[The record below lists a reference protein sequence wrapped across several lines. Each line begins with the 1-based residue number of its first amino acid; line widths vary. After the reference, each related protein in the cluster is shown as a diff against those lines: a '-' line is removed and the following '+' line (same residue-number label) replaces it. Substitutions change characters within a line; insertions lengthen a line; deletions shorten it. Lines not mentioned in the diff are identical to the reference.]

1 MITSDLRCASLRYR
15 ALAARLIVLF
25 CAMITAAGAQNT
37 AGGAIRG
44 VVSNEATRAFIE
56 GASVTVDTTPART
69 TVTDSQGSFFIG
81 GITPGEYRVRIES
94 AGSNVSEFPVTI
106 AAGATQPLAVA
117 LKSDIVSLQP
127 VMVTAQA
134 EGQAQSL
141 NLQKAAENIRNVVS
155 EDALANSRLGEVGE
169 ALQSIPGVYL
179 EASTHQPARA
189 FVRGLASEFNSV
201 TFDGV
206 RIGTWQGTRDAQV
219 GGFPAEN
226 LSRVEVMK
234 SVTPDQE
241 GDSIGGSINLVS
253 KRAFDLRER
262 QLRLNLGGS
271 YNNQQQNWDKQVG
284 VDYGDRFGGEQKLG
298 VFSSINYYR
307 TDRAYHNSAQ
317 AYQVSAA
324 DVYNISTN
332 TLLDRIEK
340 GSWKL
345 KYTGSVDYKLSD
357 ATVLSLRG
365 LYSNDRRFLA
375 DYRSI
380 YRPGARTNIT
390 PDSASANNGRIDV
403 DRQYREPETT
413 NYQISLNL
421 EHNRDLWKLDSAVGF
436 TRITNTYS
444 ETMTP
449 LMSFNGVNLSYDRS
463 NRDFPLWTI
472 TNNVDIDDPSR
483 VTLST
488 ITRNQFDSSNSGWNI
503 SANAKRDL
511 INLPFKASLKTG
523 FRARLGYWQQDVADQ
538 GTWNYTGP
546 LTTVQFTKY
555 YRNDRFLR
563 QSDGRVRMPTVFPDI
578 NTFIDAFSS
587 RRSEFTRQE
596 NASDVLLAR
605 SKKGFEE
612 NIYATYLMGTARL
625 GKLTVIT
632 GARVEQTNFDG
643 WAHQVATPGGI
654 LRSVTRVEANTDS
667 TDVLP
672 SLNLIYWATPQLQF
686 RAAAT
691 KTMAR
696 PNPQDVLPV
705 RTINDTNFTITDGNP
720 ELDVTQSTNYDLGV
734 SYYLKPLGVLSAAVF
749 QKEIEGFY
757 VDTTETIQ
765 GGEFSGYQLT
775 HPNMGTGGRIKG
787 LELDVQKRLTF
798 LPGILSGLGVGAN
811 HTWLDAEGT
820 YPNRSGVRLPF
831 TGSAKQNW
839 NVNVFYA
846 RGPIDLRVFVNDR
859 SPYLTSVGARQALDQ
874 YEDER
879 RTVSFFAKYRF
890 SRNLTFNVDVN
901 NISDSPKR
909 GYQGDPSNPLSVRYY
924 DWAVN
929 FRVGINL

>member
-1 MITSDLRCASLRYR
+1 MSSLPSVQPRIRIPAAVIWLWVLLGFTLVVR
-15 ALAARLIVLF
+15 AQTPATGSV
-25 CAMITAAGAQNT
+25 
-37 AGGAIRG
+37 RG
-44 VVSNEATRAFIE
+44 VVTNEATRAFIE
-56 GASVTVDTTPART
+56 GATVTLDVTPART
-69 TVTDSQGSFFIG
+69 AITDSQGAFFLG
-81 GITPGEYRVRIES
+81 GLPSGTFRLRIES
-94 AGSNVSEFPVTI
+94 AGSSPLELSVTVGAGAAQMLTI
-106 AAGATQPLAVA
+106 AM
-117 LKSDIVSLQP
+117 KSEIVSLQP

-141 NLQKAAENIRNVVS
+141 NLQKAADNMRNVVS

-262 QLRLNLGGS
+262 QLRLTLGGS

-284 VDYGDRFGGEQKLG
+284 LDYGDRFGAQQRLG

-324 DVYNISTN
+324 DVFNISTN

-365 LYSNDRRFLA
+365 LYSDDRRYLA
-375 DYRSI
+375 DYRAI
-380 YRPGARTNIT
+380 YRPGTRANIT

-403 DRQYREPETT
+403 DRQYREPETI

-421 EHNRDLWKLDSAVGF
+421 EHTRDLWKLDSAVGF

-449 LMSFNGVNLSYDRS
+449 LMNFNGVNLAYDRS
-463 NRDFPLWTI
+463 TRDFPLWTI
-472 TNNVDIDDPSR
+472 TNGIDITNPAR
-483 VTLST
+483 LTLST
-488 ITRNQFDSSNSGWNI
+488 ITRNQFDSFNNGWNL
-503 SANAKRDL
+503 SANAKREL
-511 INLPFKASLKTG
+511 VTLPFKASIKAG
-523 FRARLGYWQQDVADQ
+523 VRARLGYWQQDVADQ

-546 LTTVQFTKY
+546 MTAAQFSTTYV
-555 YRNDRFLR
+555 NDRFLR
-563 QSDGRVRMPTVFPDI
+563 QAGGRVRMPTVFPDI
-578 NTFIDAFSS
+578 HKFIDVFYD
-587 RRSEFTRQE
+587 RRAEFTRQD
-596 NASDVLLAR
+596 NASDLLLAR

-612 NIYATYLMGTARL
+612 NIYATYLMGTARF
-625 GKLTVIT
+625 GHLTVIT
-632 GARVEQTNFDG
+632 GARIEQTDFNG
-643 WAHQVATPGGI
+643 WAHQVSTPGGI
-654 LRSVTRVEANTDS
+654 LRSITRVETNTDS

-686 RAAAT
+686 RAAVT
-691 KTMAR
+691 KTIAR

-720 ELDVTQSTNYDLGV
+720 DLEVTQSTNYDFGA
-734 SYYLKPLGVLSAAVF
+734 SYYLKPIGVVSAALF

-757 VDTTETIQ
+757 VDETETIQ
-765 GGEFSGYQLT
+765 AGEFRGYQLT
-775 HPNMGTGGRIKG
+775 HPSMGTGGRIKG
-787 LELDVQKRLTF
+787 LELDLQKRLTF
-798 LPGILSGLGVGAN
+798 LPGILSGLGIGAN
-811 HTWLDAEGT
+811 HTWLDAEGS
-820 YPNRSGVRLPF
+820 YPNRPGVKLPF
-831 TGSAKQNW
+831 TGSAKRNW
-839 NVNVFYA
+839 NINVFYA

-859 SPYLTSVGARQALDQ
+859 SPYLTSVGARRALDQ

-879 RTVSFFAKYRF
+879 RTVSFFAKYKLN
-890 SRNLTFNVDVN
+890 RNLTFNVDVN
-901 NISDSPKR
+901 NITDSAKR

-929 FRVGINL
+929 FRVGISL

>member
-1 MITSDLRCASLRYR
+1 MTSTFTLRVPGRLRASVACLLGIFS
-15 ALAARLIVLF
+15 LAVVAH
-25 CAMITAAGAQNT
+25 AQST
-37 AGGAIRG
+37 AGGSIRG
-44 VVSNEATRAFIE
+44 VVTNEATRAFIE
-56 GASVTVDTTPART
+56 GATVTLDATPVRT
-69 TVTDSQGSFFIG
+69 TVTDSQGSFFLG
-81 GITPGEYRVRIES
+81 GIAPGAFRIRVES
-94 AGSNVSEFPVTI
+94 AGSNPAELPVTI
-106 AAGATQPLAVA
+106 AAGATQTLAIA
-117 LKSDIVSLQP
+117 MKSDIVSLQP

-284 VDYGDRFGGEQKLG
+284 LDYGDRFGAEQRLG

-357 ATVLSLRG
+357 ATVFSVRG
-365 LYSNDRRFLA
+365 LYSADRRYLA
-375 DYRSI
+375 DYRAI

-390 PDSASANNGRIDV
+390 PDSATANNGRIDV
-403 DRQYREPETT
+403 DRQYREPETV
-413 NYQISLNL
+413 NYQVSLNL
-421 EHNRDLWKLDSAVGF
+421 EHTRDLWKLDGTAGF

-449 LMSFNGVNLSYDRS
+449 LMGFNGVNLAYDRS
-463 NRDFPLWTI
+463 HRNFPRWTI
-472 TNNVDIDDPSR
+472 TNGIDITDPAR
-483 VTLST
+483 LALST
-488 ITRNQFDSSNSGWNI
+488 ITRNQFDSANNGWNL

-511 INLPFKASLKTG
+511 INLPFKASIKTG
-523 FRARLGYWQQDVADQ
+523 VRARLGYWQQDVADQ

-546 LTTVQFTKY
+546 LTAAQLTKY
-555 YRNDRFLR
+555 YVNDRFLR
-563 QSDGRVRMPTVFPDI
+563 QSGGRVRMPTVFPDI
-578 NTFIDAFSS
+578 NKFIDAFHN
-587 RRSEFTRQE
+587 RRAEFTRQD
-596 NASDVLLAR
+596 NASDLLLAR

-612 NIYATYLMGTARL
+612 NIYATYLMGTGHFGRLTAIAGARL
-625 GKLTVIT
+625 
-632 GARVEQTNFDG
+632 EQTDFKG
-643 WAHQVATPGGI
+643 WAHQVSTPGGI

-672 SLNLIYWATPQLQF
+672 SVNLIYWATPQLQF

-691 KTMAR
+691 KTIAR

-720 ELDVTQSTNYDLGV
+720 DLEVTQSTNYDLGV
-734 SYYLKPLGVLSAAVF
+734 SYYLKPLGVVSAAVF

-765 GGEFSGYQLT
+765 GGEFNGYQLT

-820 YPNRSGVRLPF
+820 YPNRPGVKLPF
-831 TGSAKQNW
+831 TGSAKRNW

-859 SPYLTSVGARQALDQ
+859 SPYLTSVGARRALDQ
-874 YEDER
+874 YEDKR
-879 RTVSFFAKYRF
+879 RTVSFFAKYKF
-890 SRNLTFNVDVN
+890 SRNLTFNADVN
-901 NISDSPKR
+901 NITDSAKR
-909 GYQGDPSNPLSVRYY
+909 SYQGDPSNPLSVRYY

-929 FRVGINL
+929 FRVGLSL

>member
-1 MITSDLRCASLRYR
+1 MSHSSSFQRPDLVRTFSFAAVLLCLTCTTSAH
-15 ALAARLIVLF
+15 
-25 CAMITAAGAQNT
+25 AQSSS
-37 AGGAIRG
+37 AGGIRG
-44 VVSNEATRAFIE
+44 VVTNEATRAFIE
-56 GASVTVDTTPART
+56 GATVTLDTMPART

-81 GITPGEYRVRIES
+81 GIAPGDYRLRAES
-94 AGSNVSEFPVTI
+94 AGSNASEFAVTI
-106 AAGATQPLAVA
+106 VSGATQTLAIA

-141 NLQKAAENIRNVVS
+141 NLQRAAENIRNVVS

-262 QLRLNLGGS
+262 QLRLTAGGS

-284 VDYGDRFGGEQKLG
+284 VDYGDRFGSEQRLG

-345 KYTGSVDYKLSD
+345 KYTGSVDYKISE
-357 ATVLSLRG
+357 ATVVSLRG
-365 LYSNDRRFLA
+365 LYSDDRRYLA
-375 DYRSI
+375 DYRAI

-390 PDSASANNGRIDV
+390 PDSATANNGRIDV
-403 DRQYREPETT
+403 DRQYREPETI

-421 EHNRDLWKLDSAVGF
+421 EHTRDLWKFDSAIGF

-449 LMSFNGVNLSYDRS
+449 LMGFNGVNLAYDRS
-463 NRDFPLWTI
+463 NRDFPQWTI
-472 TNNVDIDDPSR
+472 TNGIGDPSR
-483 VTLST
+483 LALST
-488 ITRNQFDSSNSGWNI
+488 ITRNQFDSFNNGWNI
-503 SANAKRDL
+503 SANARRDL
-511 INLPFKASLKTG
+511 INLPFKASVKTG

-546 LTTVQFTKY
+546 MTAAQFTKY
-555 YRNDRFLR
+555 YVNDRFLR
-563 QSDGRVRMPTVFPDI
+563 QSGGRVRMPTVFPDI
-578 NTFIDAFSS
+578 NTFIDTFHT
-587 RRSEFTRQE
+587 RRNEFTRQD
-596 NASDVLLAR
+596 NASDLLLAR

-612 NIYATYLMGTARL
+612 NIYATYLMGTAHI
-625 GKLTVIT
+625 GKITAIT
-632 GARVEQTNFDG
+632 GARVEQTDFNG
-643 WAHQVATPGGI
+643 WAHQVATPGGV
-654 LRSVTRVEANTDS
+654 LRSVTRVETNRDS

-672 SLNLIYWATPQLQF
+672 SLNLIYWATSQLQF
-686 RAAAT
+686 RGAIT

-705 RTINDTNFTITDGNP
+705 RTINDTNLTITDGNP
-720 ELDVTQSTNYDLGV
+720 DLEVTQSTNLDLGV
-734 SYYLKPLGVLSAAVF
+734 SYYLKPLGVVSAGVF
-749 QKEIEGFY
+749 QKEIDGFY
-757 VDTTETIQ
+757 VDVTETIQ
-765 GGEFSGYQLT
+765 EGEFRGYQLT
-775 HPNMGTGGRIKG
+775 HPSMGTGGRIRG
-787 LELDVQKRLTF
+787 LELDLQKRLTF
-798 LPGILSGLGVGAN
+798 LPGFLSGLGVGAN

-820 YPNRSGVRLPF
+820 YPNRPGAVLPF
-831 TGSAKQNW
+831 TGSAKTTW

-859 SPYLTSVGARQALDQ
+859 SPYLTSVGARSALDQ

-890 SRNLTFNVDVN
+890 NRRVTFNVDVN

-909 GYQGDPSNPLSVRYY
+909 GYQGDPSNPTSVRYY

-929 FRVGINL
+929 FRVGWSL